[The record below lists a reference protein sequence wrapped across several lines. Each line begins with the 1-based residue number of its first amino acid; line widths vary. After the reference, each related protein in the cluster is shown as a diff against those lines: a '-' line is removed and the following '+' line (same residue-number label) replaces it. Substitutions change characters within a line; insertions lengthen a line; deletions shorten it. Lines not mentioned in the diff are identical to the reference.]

1 MTLRKLLVTPK
12 DPIPMEK
19 RSRCVY
25 QIKCSDCPKSYIGQT
40 GRQLSQRIKEHQS
53 TAPSRNPSAVYE
65 PFWHTSLHWLDN
77 IKILNWED
85 REYPRHVR
93 EAIQIRRHAPQL
105 NRDQGLE
112 NPSLYSS
119 LVRPKVNSGQQWGV
133 LTSLHSQH
141 HWSSPEEG
149 VCITLKYWGKSQF

>member
-77 IKILNWED
+77 IKNPYSGRQGIPTSSTRGHPDQTTHTTTQPRPGTRDSVLVLFIGSTKGQLRSTVRSTDVTPFTTSISLELWRRCVHHTEIL
-85 REYPRHVR
+85 R
-93 EAIQIRRHAPQL
+93 
-105 NRDQGLE
+105 
-112 NPSLYSS
+112 
-119 LVRPKVNSGQQWGV
+119 
-133 LTSLHSQH
+133 
-141 HWSSPEEG
+141 
-149 VCITLKYWGKSQF
+149 